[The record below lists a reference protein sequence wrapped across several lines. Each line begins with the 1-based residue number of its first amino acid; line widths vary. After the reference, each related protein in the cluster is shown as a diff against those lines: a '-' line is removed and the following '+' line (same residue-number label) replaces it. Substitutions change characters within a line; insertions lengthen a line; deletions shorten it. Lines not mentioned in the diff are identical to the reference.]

1 MVDGASAERL
11 LPDLKRRIDLRTR
24 TREGGT

>member
-11 LPDLKRRIDLRTR
+11 LGDLKRGIGVRTC